1 MLRAASYGRYSRR
14 VSTPVLRVLDR
25 HAADDELAAAG
36 RILREGG
43 IVAFPTETV
52 YGLAAS
58 AEHPEAVKRL
68 YKLKGRSHEQAMTVM
83 VSDLDAV
90 RSRVA
95 SIPPRAAD
103 LMQRFWPGPLTL
115 VLDADAD
122 TADTPQSVAG
132 TIGFRLPSHPLARG
146 LVQAAGVPLLVPSA
160 NRAGEPPA
168 TSAEEVLRIFKG
180 ELDLVIDSG
189 PSKGGVAS
197 TVVRVQGDDV
207 TVLREGAI
215 PEWRI
220 ERPGDAHIVFVCT
233 GNTDRSPLAVAIL
246 KRRLAERL
254 GIAESDLAEAGFVIE
269 SAGLAAEPD
278 RRASRHAR
286 EVARQLFHPPLDL
299 EAHRSRKLD
308 TPMVKAATR
317 IICMERDHRDQI
329 LAFFPHRER
338 DVLLLDPE
346 GQDVSDPVGRS
357 LATYERL
364 ARRLDAAASLIVG
377 GLVGRR

>member
-1 MLRAASYGRYSRR
+1 MLRRATGGRYSPP
-14 VSTPVLRVLDR
+14 VNTPVLRVLDR

-68 YKLKGRSHEQAMTVM
+68 YALKGRSRAQAMTVM
-83 VSDLDAV
+83 VANVEAV

-95 SIPPRAAD
+95 SIPPRAAE

-115 VLDADAD
+115 VLDAAPH

-146 LVQAAGVPLLVPSA
+146 LVEAAGVPLLVPSA

-168 TSAEEVLRIFKG
+168 TTAEEVLRIFPG
-180 ELDLVIDSG
+180 ELELVIDGG
-189 PSKGGVAS
+189 PSRGGVSS
-197 TVVRVQGDDV
+197 TVVRVEGDKV

-220 ERPGDAHIVFVCT
+220 EHPGEAHIVFVCT

-254 GIAESDLAEAGFVIE
+254 GVAEADLAEAGFVIE
-269 SAGLAAEPD
+269 SAGLAAEPG
-278 RRASRHAR
+278 RRASRDAI
-286 EVARQLFHPPLDL
+286 EVARQLFKPPLDL

-308 TPMVKAATR
+308 TPMVQAATR

-346 GQDVSDPVGRS
+346 GQDVADPVGRS